1 MALPACLTNPE
12 DIDPQSGPIYSL
24 LTYTLGHFPGRKCE
38 VNKLIVIV
46 LTILLTVSVSIK
58 G

>member
-12 DIDPQSGPIYSL
+12 DIDPQSGPVYSL
-24 LTYTLGHFPGRKCE
+24 LTHTLGHFPGRKCE

-46 LTILLTVSVSIK
+46 LTILFDSFCQH
-58 G
+58 